1 MNQEDLYT
9 FAQWEEDYLK
19 RKDRLKKLLSKD
31 LGKLVKELEE
41 TTELDARIIQELNQM
56 MKKKKYQL
64 RKLSRLGKIFPL
76 DIQDFPLEM
85 MLFDH
90 VNHQEEMAE
99 VHYVLSQISRYT
111 ANKENL
117 NSKQMVQWVIY
128 IIKCTADI
136 VLE

>member
-9 FAQWEEDYLK
+9 FTQWEEDYLK
-19 RKDRLKKLLSKD
+19 RKSKLKKVLSKD
-31 LGKLVKELEE
+31 LVRMVGKLEE
-41 TTELDARIIQELNQM
+41 TTELDSTVMVSINQM
-56 MKKKKYQL
+56 IKRINYQV
-64 RKLSRLGKIFPL
+64 RKLSKLGEIFPL

-90 VNHQEEMAE
+90 LKHQEEVE
-99 VHYVLSQISRYT
+99 KVNHVLKQIKHYT
-111 ANKENL
+111 GNKENL
-117 NSKQMVQWVIY
+117 NRQQMVQWYIY